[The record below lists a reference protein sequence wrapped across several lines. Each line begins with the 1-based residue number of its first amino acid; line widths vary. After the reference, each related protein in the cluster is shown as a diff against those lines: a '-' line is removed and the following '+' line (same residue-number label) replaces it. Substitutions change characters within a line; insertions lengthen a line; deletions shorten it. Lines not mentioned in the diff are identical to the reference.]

1 MKKKEKGKKYADIVD
16 EFFIREP
23 KKTKKDCIIMIALGV
38 VSLFMIAIIIH
49 TIVADKS
56 IQNIIIGS
64 VLIYCLIFVL
74 IVILEWFWNSK
85 KKSWE
90 KIKTISKYIF
100 SPILLLFLFLR
111 KCNFIFVKE
120 YFIHICIIFIF
131 ASIVAYEISFHGVY
145 SIKKIVGSGGS
156 INYVY
161 LFIFAMLIFAWLL
174 FKVVFYTFVV
184 YLKKSNDD
192 AEQKMRE
199 YYYYQACHQIK
210 EIIYLLSIIL
220 MLNDYINEF
229 NNSNLWHIVNVCL
242 IVIFAIDTMRLNW
255 NVAIKDHSY

>member
-1 MKKKEKGKKYADIVD
+1 MKKNEKKYADIVD

-23 KKTKKDCIIMIALGV
+23 KKTIKDYIIMGVLAV
-38 VSLFMIAIIIH
+38 VSLIMIAIIVC
-49 TIVADKS
+49 TIVADNS
-56 IQNIIIGS
+56 IQNRIIGI

-74 IVILEWFWNSK
+74 IVIIEWFLDSK
-85 KKSWE
+85 KKVWE
-90 KIKTISKYIF
+90 IIKNISKCIF

-120 YFIHICIIFIF
+120 YFIQICIIFII
-131 ASIVAYEISFHGVY
+131 ASIVAFEISFQGVY

-161 LFIFAMLIFAWLL
+161 LFIFALLILVWFL
-174 FKVVFYTFVV
+174 FKGLFYIFVV
-184 YLKKSNDD
+184 YLKKSNDG
-192 AEQKMRE
+192 AEQQRR
-199 YYYYQACHQIK
+199 YYYQACHQIK
-210 EIIYLLSIIL
+210 EIIYLLSILL
-220 MLNDYINEF
+220 MLNDYINEYD
-229 NNSNLWHIVNVCL
+229 NSNLWHIVNVCL